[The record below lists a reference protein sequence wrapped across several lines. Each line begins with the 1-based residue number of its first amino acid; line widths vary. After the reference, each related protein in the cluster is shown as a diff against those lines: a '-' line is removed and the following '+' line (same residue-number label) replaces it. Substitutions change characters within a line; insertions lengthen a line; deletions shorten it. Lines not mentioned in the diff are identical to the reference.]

1 MSTQINVTVG
11 SGGLSDKARQLQT
24 AARQAQLQKE
34 ATLRLEAQATA
45 ARTTA
50 LAAQGR
56 DADGN
61 LITGAPFTQPQID
74 RRPAANRIS
83 NIFRSFYFPTQP
95 TFDITLGFAANI
107 AQTPIG
113 FMTGVGSLFKG
124 RQQTALTHTLSAEFI
139 THTPSVTFQASEGP
153 FGQSCLT
160 HFSPPA
166 PLGVSSAR
174 FSWANTSF
182 DEVKPFTEI
191 TLEAD
196 YANGASNG
204 SLSHILLWTDPGTG
218 YLWSARYFVQRVLGG
233 VLLSLRNSQ
242 QGEIVNSF
250 QTFPAD
256 QLMKVDLTHWHR
268 YGFCLT
274 QTSAF
279 FCVDGV
285 ELARVNYANLN
296 TVFTASTTS
305 MVVESIT
312 DSCRLSTA
320 GFVPKSLYSGSY
332 SPKTLLR

>member
-1 MSTQINVTVG
+1 MSTNINITVG
-11 SGGLSDKARQLQT
+11 DNALLDRAQQQ
-24 AARQAQLQKE
+24 AAANRQAQLNRE
-34 ATLRLEAQATA
+34 AATRLEAQATA

-56 DADGN
+56 DANGN

-74 RRPAANRIS
+74 RRPAANRLS

-95 TFDITLGFAANI
+95 TFDITLGFAGNI

-124 RQQTALTHTLSAEFI
+124 RQQTALTHTLTAQFI

-166 PLGVSSAR
+166 PPGVASAR

-196 YANGASNG
+196 YANGVSNG
-204 SLSHILLWTDPGTG
+204 NLSHTLFWTDPATG
-218 YLWSARYFVQRVLGG
+218 YLWSARYFVQRVLSG
-233 VLLSLRNSQ
+233 VLLLLRNNQ
-242 QGEIVNSF
+242 QGDIVNSF

-285 ELARVNYANLN
+285 ELARVNYVNLN

-305 MVVESIT
+305 MLVESIT

-320 GFVPKSLYSGSY
+320 GFAPKALYSGSY
-332 SPKTLLR
+332 SPRSILR